1 MDLISRDPRQAS
13 AFIIPYDA
21 GVHSY
26 IDHKDGFPR
35 LASPHGWAAG
45 DFLRTASRDKVSIPY
60 FATDCRVR
68 TKRMNSTD
76 L

>member
-1 MDLISRDPRQAS
+1 MSRLRVSEYRTRDPRQAS
-13 AFIIPYDA
+13 AFIIPFDG

-45 DFLRTASRDKVSIPY
+45 DYLRKASKDKVS
-60 FATDCRVR
+60 CQL
-68 TKRMNSTD
+68 K
-76 L
+76 